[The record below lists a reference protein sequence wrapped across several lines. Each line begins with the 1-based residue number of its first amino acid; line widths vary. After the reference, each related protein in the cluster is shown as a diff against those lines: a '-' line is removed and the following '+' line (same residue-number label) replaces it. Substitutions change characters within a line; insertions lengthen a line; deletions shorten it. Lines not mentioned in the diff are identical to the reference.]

1 MALSSASRVSAIHHL
16 NVRYML
22 RPEGKFVFTFHKLH
36 KSWKYGK
43 ALSILESCEYTED
56 MDLCVITTLNEYI
69 KRAYQRRAEKRRS
82 QLLLSF
88 IQPYVEVPS
97 STVSR
102 WIKEALKL
110 AGIDVFMMYSYSYH
124 YHYYHYYYYYYC
136 YHYCLY
142 FVT

>member
-1 MALSSASRVSAIHHL
+1 
-16 NVRYML
+16 
-22 RPEGKFVFTFHKLH
+22 
-36 KSWKYGK
+36 
-43 ALSILESCEYTED
+43 

-69 KRAYQRRAEKRRS
+69 KRAYQRCAEKRRC

-110 AGIDVFMMYSYSYH
+110 AGIGVSIFEGHSTRETSSSKASKAGLSLVDILARGS
-124 YHYYHYYYYYYC
+124 
-136 YHYCLY
+136 
-142 FVT
+142 